1 MRGQGP
7 QPVEADGSGR
17 HRADPGTIFSFCQFF
32 SQIFVA
38 ASVPTFQA
46 MRITHL
52 QSMAWFSLPQQ
63 LLMGSDLAAGSPL
76 AVLGSAEVG
85 LWNRWVRAPLC
96 PRQSCSAA
104 ADQLWQSSCGHC
116 HGGCTDS
123 APQLHHVA
131 TALRH
136 MTYLESSEFLA
147 KS

>member
-52 QSMAWFSLPQQ
+52 QSMA
-63 LLMGSDLAAGSPL
+63 
-76 AVLGSAEVG
+76 
-85 LWNRWVRAPLC
+85 
-96 PRQSCSAA
+96 
-104 ADQLWQSSCGHC
+104 
-116 HGGCTDS
+116 
-123 APQLHHVA
+123 
-131 TALRH
+131 
-136 MTYLESSEFLA
+136 
-147 KS
+147 